1 MKQFIAILVFTVC
14 LATSAKAQTFLND
27 LQKSKPGEGKIT
39 VTQSADIDNL
49 VNNAKLKYA
58 QEQASKQK
66 AGQNVVPQDDKDKK
80 TRPMF
85 LPTRKTTIRLPR
97 KRKKTTPRL
106 PTRILQES
114 ITVETPRST
123 RTLLP
128 KQTTHTEARTA
139 SLLTASSL

>member
-1 MKQFIAILVFTVC
+1 MPRHQRQGTDIAST
-14 LATSAKAQTFLND
+14 D

-80 TRPMF
+80 N
-85 LPTRKTTIRLPR
+85 KTHVPADKKDHHTAATEKKENHTAAPNKNTTGRASPWRLHGA
-97 KRKKTTPRL
+97 
-106 PTRILQES
+106 QEPS
-114 ITVETPRST
+114 AEANNTHRSQD
-123 RTLLP
+123 R
-128 KQTTHTEARTA
+128 

>member
-80 TRPMF
+80 N
-85 LPTRKTTIRLPR
+85 KTHVPAD
-97 KRKKTTPRL
+97 KKDHHTAATEKKENHTAL

>member
-85 LPTRKTTIRLPR
+85 LPTRKTTIRQPR

-139 SLLTASSL
+139 SLLTVSSL

>member
-66 AGQNVVPQDDKDKK
+66 AGQNVVPQDDKDC
-80 TRPMF
+80 RRASPW
-85 LPTRKTTIRLPR
+85 RLHGA
-97 KRKKTTPRL
+97 
-106 PTRILQES
+106 QE
-114 ITVETPRST
+114 PFCRS
-123 RTLLP
+123 
-128 KQTTHTEARTA
+128 KQHTQKPGPPAC
-139 SLLTASSL
+139 